1 MPTAIKISTELAEE
15 ARAAAADADRSLTGQ
30 IEHWARIGKSIEPRL
45 SSAAVAALKRS
56 GGELS
61 ALEDAEE
68 RTRVM
73 EALDELRS
81 RPPFQVT
88 TSYLREMSGPLYEAH
103 PSDPER
109 VVKVDATGEKIPG
122 RFVNREFVAD

>member
-68 RTRVM
+68 RARVL
-73 EALDELRS
+73 AILASLQDTPRDEVAAHLR
-81 RPPFQVT
+81 
-88 TSYLREMSGPLYEAH
+88 LREKVFFEPDADH
-103 PSDPER
+103 PDGLVKINPDGSRVPGFLEGHVFRER
-109 VVKVDATGEKIPG
+109 
-122 RFVNREFVAD
+122 

>member
-15 ARAAAADADRSLTGQ
+15 ARAAAVDADRSLTGQ

-61 ALEDAEE
+61 ALEDAEG
-68 RTRVM
+68 RARVLA
-73 EALDELRS
+73 ALASFRDTPRDEIAAHLG
-81 RPPFQVT
+81 
-88 TSYLREMSGPLYEAH
+88 LREKVLFEP
-103 PSDPER
+103 DPDYPDGLVKINPDGSRVPGILEGRVFRER
-109 VVKVDATGEKIPG
+109 
-122 RFVNREFVAD
+122 